1 MRKGFLLCKTAEY
14 DRIYHMKKMITA
26 TGGTGGHIYPALA
39 FVDTFR
45 KTYPDC
51 EVIFFGSSNRME
63 AQLIPSKG
71 FRFVGMEMSGMN
83 GGLLAKASSAVS
95 LLKATAKCVSFL
107 KKEKPDLCVGFGNYI
122 SVPLIM
128 AARICGIPTMI
139 HEQNSSAGKANRMLG
154 RFADA
159 AAVSYASSVRDFP
172 ADKTRITG
180 NPQATL
186 AFEKAAQPEM
196 TEPYGIPAGA
206 PFVLFMLGSLGSS
219 SVSAVID
226 KALDL
231 FDPDYY
237 ILITTGNSNDY
248 TYTHTETDRIRF
260 TEAVDGAVMLK
271 LCSLAV
277 LRAGATTLCEV
288 AAIGTPSV
296 MIPSP
301 FVANNEQ
308 YINALDFVRN
318 QAAEVIEE
326 KDLTPEL
333 LADTVNRLMKDTQ
346 TRELYKKNAAA
357 MGSRDAA
364 YQMTKWCGE
373 IIR

>member
-1 MRKGFLLCKTAEY
+1 
-14 DRIYHMKKMITA
+14 
-26 TGGTGGHIYPALA
+26 
-39 FVDTFR
+39 
-45 KTYPDC
+45 
-51 EVIFFGSSNRME
+51 
-63 AQLIPSKG
+63 
-71 FRFVGMEMSGMN
+71 
-83 GGLLAKASSAVS
+83 
-95 LLKATAKCVSFL
+95 
-107 KKEKPDLCVGFGNYI
+107 
-122 SVPLIM
+122 
-128 AARICGIPTMI
+128 
-139 HEQNSSAGKANRMLG
+139 
-154 RFADA
+154 
-159 AAVSYASSVRDFP
+159 
-172 ADKTRITG
+172 
-180 NPQATL
+180 
-186 AFEKAAQPEM
+186 
-196 TEPYGIPAGA
+196 
-206 PFVLFMLGSLGSS
+206 
-219 SVSAVID
+219 
-226 KALDL
+226 
-231 FDPDYY
+231 
-237 ILITTGNSNDY
+237 
-248 TYTHTETDRIRF
+248 
-260 TEAVDGAVMLK
+260 MLK